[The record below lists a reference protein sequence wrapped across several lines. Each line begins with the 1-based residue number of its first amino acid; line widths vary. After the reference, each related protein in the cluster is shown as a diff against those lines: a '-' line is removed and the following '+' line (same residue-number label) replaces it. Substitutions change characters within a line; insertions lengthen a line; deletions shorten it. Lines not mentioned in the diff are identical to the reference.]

1 MAAWERKHVYRE
13 NYENVRLKVNKAEST
28 AKVEI
33 VIS

>member
-1 MAAWERKHVYRE
+1 MAARERKNVYHE
-13 NYENVRLKVNKAEST
+13 NYENVRCKVNKAEST